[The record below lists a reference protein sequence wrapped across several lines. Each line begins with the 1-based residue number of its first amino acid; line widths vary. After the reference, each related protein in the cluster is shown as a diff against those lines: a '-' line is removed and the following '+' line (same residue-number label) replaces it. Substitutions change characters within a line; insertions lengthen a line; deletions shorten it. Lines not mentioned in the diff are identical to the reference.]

1 MPKEGE
7 EEEVEEE
14 VEISGMAGN
23 VVVGCMPRGVP
34 VTIVYGDTPCI
45 GKRREISLISPPVS
59 HPKLKRIGIYLVC
72 SV

>member
-45 GKRREISLISPPVS
+45 GRCREISLSPSGVA
-59 HPKLKRIGIYLVC
+59 PKVENDR
-72 SV
+72 

>member
-1 MPKEGE
+1 MPKDGE

-34 VTIVYGDTPCI
+34 VTIVYGDTHCI
-45 GKRREISLISPPVS
+45 RQMPRNFSQSIGVA
-59 HPKLKRIGIYLVC
+59 PKVEKDR
-72 SV
+72 

>member
-34 VTIVYGDTPCI
+34 VTIVYGDTHCN
-45 GKRREISLISPPVS
+45 GC
-59 HPKLKRIGIYLVC
+59 VC
-72 SV
+72 CALPFSFFLEVYRKDFRGNFS